1 MLRLRQSKGKLMNFR
16 ITNDGNQSDIDEIHN
31 MLRSYN
37 LSKREKSEDIPLGV
51 YYEDEAGKKLAGL
64 TGETF
69 GNWLC
74 IKYLFVSEN
83 LRNQGIGSK
92 IMAAAENEAR
102 NRGCKYVFVDTF
114 SFQVPARMPLAPP
127 SARAVSRGLT
137 ERALLPSTAKLPATL
152 RRQSRLSFFTPRDQA

>member
-1 MLRLRQSKGKLMNFR
+1 MNFR

-92 IMAAAENEAR
+92 NY
-102 NRGCKYVFVDTF
+102 G
-114 SFQVPARMPLAPP
+114 S
-127 SARAVSRGLT
+127 S
-137 ERALLPSTAKLPATL
+137 
-152 RRQSRLSFFTPRDQA
+152 

>member
-1 MLRLRQSKGKLMNFR
+1 MNFR

-114 SFQVPARMPLAPP
+114 SFQAPAFYEK
-127 SARAVSRGLT
+127 SGYSCVFSLT
-137 ERALLPSTAKLPATL
+137 NYPYAEERHYYVKEL
-152 RRQSRLSFFTPRDQA
+152 

>member
-1 MLRLRQSKGKLMNFR
+1 MNFR

-37 LSKREKSEDIPLGV
+37 LSKREKSENIPLGV
-51 YYEDEAGKKLAGL
+51 YYEDETGKKLAGL
-64 TGETF
+64 TGKTF

-74 IKYLFVSEN
+74 INYLFVSEN

-92 IMAAAENEAR
+92 IIISAENEAR

-114 SFQVPARMPLAPP
+114 SFQAPAFYEKLGYRCVF
-127 SARAVSRGLT
+127 SLT
-137 ERALLPSTAKLPATL
+137 NYPYTEERHYYIKEL
-152 RRQSRLSFFTPRDQA
+152 

>member
-1 MLRLRQSKGKLMNFR
+1 MNFR
-16 ITNDGNQSDIDEIHN
+16 ITNDGNQGDIDEIHN

-51 YYEDEAGKKLAGL
+51 YYEDETGKKLAGL

-92 IMAAAENEAR
+92 ILASAENEAR

-114 SFQVPARMPLAPP
+114 SFQAPAFYEKSGYRRVF
-127 SARAVSRGLT
+127 SLT
-137 ERALLPSTAKLPATL
+137 NYPYTEERHYYVKEL
-152 RRQSRLSFFTPRDQA
+152 

>member
-1 MLRLRQSKGKLMNFR
+1 MNFR

-37 LSKREKSEDIPLGV
+37 LSQREKAENIPLGV
-51 YYEDEAGKKLAGL
+51 YYEDETGKKLAGL
-64 TGETF
+64 TGKTF

-74 IKYLFVSEN
+74 INYLFVSEN

-92 IMAAAENEAR
+92 IIISAENEAR

-114 SFQVPARMPLAPP
+114 SFQAPAFYEKLGYRCVF
-127 SARAVSRGLT
+127 SLT
-137 ERALLPSTAKLPATL
+137 NYPYTEERHYYIKEL
-152 RRQSRLSFFTPRDQA
+152 